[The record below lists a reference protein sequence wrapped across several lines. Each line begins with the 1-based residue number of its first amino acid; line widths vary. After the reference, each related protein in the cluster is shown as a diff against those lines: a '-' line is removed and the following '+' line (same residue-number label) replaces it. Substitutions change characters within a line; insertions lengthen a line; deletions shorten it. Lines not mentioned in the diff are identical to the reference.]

1 MSNAE
6 KQVETLFAEMAAT
19 EVVSFD
25 SPAKRR
31 RGPLTWVFL
40 AIVAIVLVG
49 GGVWGVRALT
59 ADEPAAPEV
68 SASAPAQAATSA
80 PEPAPEVPS
89 TNIQQPPPEPVA
101 DQPASVHEEI
111 PEVSAR
117 ARQGIRGHIRVSVRV
132 IVDKQGNV
140 FAALVDQT
148 GPSRYLERLAIEAA
162 KKWTFPPSDDQQQRL
177 MVVRFDFTRDGAS
190 AHAAALE

>member
-1 MSNAE
+1 
-6 KQVETLFAEMAAT
+6 
-19 EVVSFD
+19 
-25 SPAKRR
+25 
-31 RGPLTWVFL
+31 
-40 AIVAIVLVG
+40 
-49 GGVWGVRALT
+49 
-59 ADEPAAPEV
+59 
-68 SASAPAQAATSA
+68 
-80 PEPAPEVPS
+80 
-89 TNIQQPPPEPVA
+89 
-101 DQPASVHEEI
+101 
-111 PEVSAR
+111 
-117 ARQGIRGHIRVSVRV
+117 VSVRV